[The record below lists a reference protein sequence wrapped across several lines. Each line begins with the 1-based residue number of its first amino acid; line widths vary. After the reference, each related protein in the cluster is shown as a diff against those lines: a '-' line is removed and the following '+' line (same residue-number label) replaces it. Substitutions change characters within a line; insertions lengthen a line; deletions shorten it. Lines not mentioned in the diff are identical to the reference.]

1 MNPEISRVKDLLFE
15 EMELALATTCSL
27 LPMIREDQW
36 DYRPRDD
43 MRSLIELARHL
54 AHVPAQELAILQEQS
69 KEQVGKLVMSISRLR
84 DAEALSEVM
93 RDGVLALKEYM
104 NSLDEKELLYRST
117 APFFAKH
124 QPVVQF
130 KWLMEITTHLYHHR
144 GQMFTYMK
152 QLGIPVSMRDL
163 YGPASN
169 SWTL

>member
-1 MNPEISRVKDLLFE
+1 MNMEISRIKDLLFE
-15 EMELALATTCSL
+15 EMELALTTTCSL
-27 LPMIREDQW
+27 LSMIKEDQW
-36 DYRPRDD
+36 EYRPHEN

-54 AHVPAQELAILQEQS
+54 VHVPAQELAILQEQS
-69 KEQVGKLVMSISRLR
+69 MEQVRSLVISILHLR
-84 DAEALSEVM
+84 DAAALSDVM
-93 RDGVLALKEYM
+93 HQGVAALKEYM
-104 NSLDEKELLYRST
+104 NSLDEAELLYKST

-124 QPVVQF
+124 QPSVQI

-152 QLGIPVSMRDL
+152 QLGIPASMRDL

>member
-1 MNPEISRVKDLLFE
+1 MNMEISRIKDLLFE
-15 EMELALATTCSL
+15 EMELALTTTCSL
-27 LPMIREDQW
+27 LSMIKEDQW
-36 DYRPRDD
+36 EYRPHEN

-54 AHVPAQELAILQEQS
+54 VHVPAQELAILQEQS
-69 KEQVGKLVMSISRLR
+69 MEQVRSLVISIMHLR
-84 DAEALSEVM
+84 DAAALSDVM
-93 RDGVLALKEYM
+93 HQGVAALKEYM
-104 NSLDEKELLYRST
+104 NSLDEAELLYKST

-124 QPVVQF
+124 QPSVQI

-152 QLGIPVSMRDL
+152 QLGIPASMRDL